1 MIKMCSEI
9 LFYSSYIFE
18 EIGWPN
24 GIALDVDEQILYW
37 CDAMKDRIESINVD
51 GSNRKVIIN
60 DILPHPFG
68 LTILGNYIYWTD
80 WQEHT
85 VERAEKISGK
95 DRMVLI
101 SHLDGLMSL
110 QAAAIQPDQV
120 MNIMKEVLRR
130 WG

>member
-1 MIKMCSEI
+1 M
-9 LFYSSYIFE
+9 
-18 EIGWPN
+18 
-24 GIALDVDEQILYW
+24 
-37 CDAMKDRIESINVD
+37 DRIESINVD
-51 GSNRKVIIN
+51 GSNRKVIIS

-80 WQEHT
+80 WEEHT

-101 SHLDGLMSL
+101 SHLDNLMSL

-120 MNIMKEVLRR
+120 MHIMGRAPGKGGSYIDTKFQFLHMLIILLFC
-130 WG
+130 

>member
-1 MIKMCSEI
+1 
-9 LFYSSYIFE
+9 
-18 EIGWPN
+18 
-24 GIALDVDEQILYW
+24 
-37 CDAMKDRIESINVD
+37 MKDRIESINVD

-120 MNIMKEVLRR
+120 TNIMKEVLR
-130 WG
+130 G